1 MIPTSSPECAPVRE
15 TLSAGLDDETGPV
28 PDDVVAGHL
37 AACPACRAWQE
48 QAHELTRRVRLAP
61 ARPVPDATGDVVAA
75 VLADRA
81 SRAPRHRV
89 LRFALAGVAAVQLAA
104 VVVPALVLGDAG
116 PGVPVHAARELG
128 VFNLALVLGLVVA
141 AVRPALARGV
151 LYPVAAASGLL
162 VVLSAA
168 DTVLGQTTLLDEL
181 PHLVALVGALL
192 LLALTRRLPARPEPP
207 PAAPVLAGEV
217 DRHPV

>member
-1 MIPTSSPECAPVRE
+1 MISISAECDPVRE
-15 TLSAGLDDETGPV
+15 TLSAGLDTETGPV
-28 PDDVVAGHL
+28 PDDVVTSHL
-37 AACPACRAWQE
+37 AACPACRSWRE

-61 ARPVPDATGDVVAA
+61 ARPVPDATASVVAA

-81 SRAPRHRV
+81 ARAPRHRV
-89 LRFALAGVAAVQLAA
+89 LRVALAGVAALQLAA

-128 VFNLALVLGLVVA
+128 AFNLALALGLVAA

-162 VVLSAA
+162 VVLTAA
-168 DTVLGQTTLLDEL
+168 DAVLGQTTVVDEL
-181 PHLVALVGALL
+181 PHLVALVGTLL
-192 LLALTRRLPARPEPP
+192 LLVLTRRLPARDGPP
-207 PAAPVLAGEV
+207 PERSPALATEV
-217 DRHPV
+217 DRSGA